1 MSTSTSTNIL
11 KTARIAVLGYGSQGR
26 AHALNLRDSG
36 LDVVVGLRPGG
47 PSWQR
52 AQAEGFAVVEP
63 ANAVRGADLVAVLTP
78 DMVQPRLYTEV
89 IAPNIKA
96 GAALL
101 FAHGFNVHFKQIT
114 PRADIDVILVA
125 PKGPGALVRSEYERG
140 RGVPCI
146 WAVHQDVSGHAEAKT
161 KGYADGIGGGRAMI
175 IETDFKEE
183 TETDLFGEQAVLC
196 GGASELVIKGFETLV
211 EAGYQ
216 PEIAYYEVMHE
227 LKLIVDLFYEG
238 GLKRMLEFVSETA
251 QYGDYVSGP
260 RVVDAGTKAR
270 MKEVLNDIQD
280 GTFARNWTAE
290 YAAGLPNY
298 KRLKQADL
306 DHPIEVVGAKLR
318 AQMPWLQ
325 SARAG
330 GGDSHPAEEDGL
342 TLFRLLPL
350 LAGGGREGGRP
361 SLRRDQEQPH
371 PNPSPACRRREQST
385 HASLRAEDGRLHNS
399 QGNPVCECA
408 TTENRT
414 RYASPRARRSAHERC
429 GRDRAG
435 IRR

>member
-1 MSTSTSTNIL
+1 MSVTTSPNIL
-11 KTARIAVLGYGSQGR
+11 KNARIAVLGYGSQGR

-47 PSWQR
+47 PTWKR
-52 AQAEGFAVVEP
+52 AEADGFAVVEP
-63 ANAVRGADLVAVLTP
+63 AHAVRGADLVAVLTP
-78 DMVQPRLYTEV
+78 DMVQPALYKEA
-89 IAPNIKA
+89 IEPNIKP

-101 FAHGFNVHFKQIT
+101 FAHGFNVHFEQIA

-125 PKGPGALVRSEYERG
+125 PKGPGALVRTEYERG

-146 WAVHQDVSGHAEAKT
+146 WAVHQDFTGHAEATT
-161 KGYADGIGGGRAMI
+161 KGYADGIGGSRAMI
-175 IETDFKEE
+175 IKTDFKEE

-196 GGASELVIKGFETLV
+196 GGASELVIAGFETLV

-260 RVVDAGTKAR
+260 RVVDAGVKAR
-270 MKEVLNDIQD
+270 MKDVLRDIQD

-290 YAAGLPNY
+290 YQAGLPNY

-306 DHPIEVVGAKLR
+306 EHPIEQVGARLR
-318 AQMPWLQ
+318 ARMPW
-325 SARAG
+325 
-330 GGDSHPAEEDGL
+330 
-342 TLFRLLPL
+342 
-350 LAGGGREGGRP
+350 
-361 SLRRDQEQPH
+361 
-371 PNPSPACRRREQST
+371 
-385 HASLRAEDGRLHNS
+385 
-399 QGNPVCECA
+399 
-408 TTENRT
+408 
-414 RYASPRARRSAHERC
+414 
-429 GRDRAG
+429 
-435 IRR
+435 